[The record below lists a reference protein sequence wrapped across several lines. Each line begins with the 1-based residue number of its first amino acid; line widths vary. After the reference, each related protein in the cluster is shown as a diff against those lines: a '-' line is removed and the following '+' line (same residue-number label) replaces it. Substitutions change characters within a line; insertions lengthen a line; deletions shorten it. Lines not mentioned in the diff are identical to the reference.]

1 MALFAVFDAANI
13 CNSFLICVVLF
24 LKNREN
30 VQEMYFLLT
39 DLLGKV
45 VVLLIFI
52 PKVDHS

>member
-30 VQEMYFLLT
+30 VQEMYFYLTGLLE
-39 DLLGKV
+39 KV

>member
-30 VQEMYFLLT
+30 VQEMYF
-39 DLLGKV
+39 
-45 VVLLIFI
+45 
-52 PKVDHS
+52 